1 MQAQVLQKGA
11 RVILNSR
18 LLRRLEKNLF
28 TRRTK
33 KETLSVVFQ
42 LSEIFFFQRSLNVLR
57 TNFTLNSEQLQNLVV
72 WTRYSFFFCSQQSN
86 LNQSQTLSSRSS
98 YVKSTENT
106 ESTLLVALISIFFL
120 SHSLATGSPIFFFVV
135 KIFYSFW
142 VINDNKYIDNKYKLF
157 ILPQA
162 VLKEDLLFER
172 LVRFYGLDC
181 TPHSNNLFLTIL
193 HSILKSV
200 MQEP

>member
-1 MQAQVLQKGA
+1 M
-11 RVILNSR
+11 
-18 LLRRLEKNLF
+18 
-28 TRRTK
+28 
-33 KETLSVVFQ
+33 FQ

-157 ILPQA
+157 IFPQA

-193 HSILKSV
+193 HSI
-200 MQEP
+200 